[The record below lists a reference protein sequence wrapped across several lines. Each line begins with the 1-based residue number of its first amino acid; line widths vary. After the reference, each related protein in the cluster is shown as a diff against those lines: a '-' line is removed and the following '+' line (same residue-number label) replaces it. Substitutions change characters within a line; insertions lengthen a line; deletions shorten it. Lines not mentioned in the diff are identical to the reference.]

1 MTATLRL
8 HGGGSVSEEGK
19 GVECG
24 QLEMA
29 GVGVGEASLCIM
41 GAESKAYAWVMRA
54 GGLGDRFDRR
64 GPWASEKGARIGG

>member
-29 GVGVGEASLCIM
+29 GVGVGA
-41 GAESKAYAWVMRA
+41 
-54 GGLGDRFDRR
+54 
-64 GPWASEKGARIGG
+64 ASESTACARVVGGTVLTGGGSTG